1 MDVGEDIMNT
11 LEYILK
17 KFNIMFGRRTPM
29 PIEIPNFGRDNLA
42 TLFAEL
48 EFKTGAEVGV
58 ETGAYSETLLKNNP
72 GLKLYSIDP
81 WKAYI
86 GYQDHTNQD
95 ELNSLYKEAKAR
107 LALYKS
113 KIIRKFSKNA
123 VKDFADNSLDF
134 VYIDANHSF
143 LNIAHDII
151 EWSKKVKVGGIVSGH
166 DYVKHRRH
174 MNIHVKQVVNAYTD
188 AYSIKPWF
196 VLGTYEEIPGQ
207 IRDNSRSWMW
217 VKT

>member
-1 MDVGEDIMNT
+1 MAKPIPT

-17 KFNIMFGRRTPM
+17 KFNISYNRKMPM

-48 EFKTGAEVGV
+48 RFKTGAEVGV
-58 ETGAYSETLLKNNP
+58 ETGAYSEILLKNNP

-81 WKAYI
+81 WKAYN
-86 GYQDHTNQD
+86 GFRDYTVQDKLD
-95 ELNSLYKEAKAR
+95 SLYKEAKAR
-107 LALYKS
+107 LAPYNC
-113 KIIRKFSKNA
+113 KIVRKFSQNA

-134 VYIDANHSF
+134 VYIDGNHSF
-143 LNIAHDII
+143 LNIASDII
-151 EWSKKVKVGGIVSGH
+151 AWTKKVRVGGIISGH
-166 DYVKHRRH
+166 DYAKHRKY
-174 MNIHVKQVVNAYTD
+174 MDIHVKQVVIAYTD
-188 AYSIKPWF
+188 AYFIKPWF

>member
-1 MDVGEDIMNT
+1 MST
-11 LEYILK
+11 LDYILK
-17 KFNIMFGRRTPM
+17 KFNIAFGRRTRM
-29 PIEIPNFGRDNLA
+29 PIEIPNFGRDNLT

-48 EFKTGAEVGV
+48 RFKTGAEVGV
-58 ETGAYSETLLKNNP
+58 ETGAYSETLLRNNP

-81 WKAYI
+81 WKAYR
-86 GYQDHTNQD
+86 GYRDHIDQK
-95 ELNSLYKEAKAR
+95 ELNQLYREARVR
-107 LALYKS
+107 LKPYNC
-113 KIIRKFSKNA
+113 KIIRKFSLNA
-123 VKDFADNSLDF
+123 VRDFADGSLDF
-134 VYIDANHSF
+134 VYIDGNHSF
-143 LNIAHDII
+143 LNIVHDII
-151 EWSKKVKVGGIVSGH
+151 EWSKKIKVGGIVSGH